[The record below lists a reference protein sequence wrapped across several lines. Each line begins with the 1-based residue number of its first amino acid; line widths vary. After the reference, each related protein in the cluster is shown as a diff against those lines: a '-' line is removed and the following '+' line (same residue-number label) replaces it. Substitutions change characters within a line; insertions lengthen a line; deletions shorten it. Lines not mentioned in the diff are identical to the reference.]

1 MGINIRRSDNEVLAI
16 FYRNIF
22 FCFMFEQMLDREKD
36 KKFDDPSQKEIAY
49 SNHISVLLEW
59 L

>member
-1 MGINIRRSDNEVLAI
+1 
-16 FYRNIF
+16 
-22 FCFMFEQMLDREKD
+22 MFEQMLDREKD

>member
-1 MGINIRRSDNEVLAI
+1 MGINISSSDNEVSAI
-16 FYRNIF
+16 FHRNIF

-36 KKFDDPSQKEIAY
+36 KKFDDLSQKEIAY